1 MIIYKAF
8 ARPHL
13 DYGDVIYDE
22 ACNKTFH
29 RKPVSI
35 QYHACL
41 ALSGAIRTLS
51 REKLY
56 QELGLDSLQRRRW
69 YRKLSLFYKIF
80 KENKPVY
87 IKKTIS
93 KSIIYLFTN
102 NEAFREYFT
111 SSG

>member
-1 MIIYKAF
+1 MTIYKAF

-35 QYHACL
+35 QYDACL
-41 ALSGAIRTLS
+41 ALSRAIKTLS

-56 QELGLDSLQRRRW
+56 QEFWLGLPPTSTLVQETFLILQD
-69 YRKLSLFYKIF
+69 F
-80 KENKPVY
+80 
-87 IKKTIS
+87 
-93 KSIIYLFTN
+93 
-102 NEAFREYFT
+102 
-111 SSG
+111 